1 MPATGKPE
9 EQESNPSAPSSTNS
23 GGASAKQ
30 ILDFLGL
37 PCFDHKGEPNSLSIR
52 WKRWKRA
59 FNLYVAS
66 KGVTN
71 EGQKVT
77 LLLHSGGIE
86 LQEIYYTLVS
96 EDQDTSFNVCV
107 VVLDNYFTPKVNV
120 PFERHVFRQI
130 QKMEGGTI
138 DQFVC
143 RLHQKAISCEF
154 PIVNEA
160 ILDQIIEKCRV
171 PKLRRKF
178 LEKSSEATLTVLQET
193 ARVHEAINTQMHSM
207 ERSEQVNKLSPNDR
221 QAKEKGTKGKKTGKE
236 RKCYRWGGTGHQEL
250 SSIRQDL

>member
-1 MPATGKPE
+1 M
-9 EQESNPSAPSSTNS
+9 SANL
-23 GGASAKQ
+23 GGAIANQ
-30 ILDFLGL
+30 ILEDRGL
-37 PCFDHKGEPNSLSIR
+37 PCFDAKGEPNSLSVR

-71 EGQKVT
+71 EGQKVA

-96 EDQDTSFNVCV
+96 EDQDTSFNDCV
-107 VVLDNYFTPKVNV
+107 AVLDNYFTPKVNV
-120 PFERHVFRQI
+120 PFERHVFRQM

-143 RLHQKAISCEF
+143 RLRQKAISCEF
-154 PIVNEA
+154 PSVNEA
-160 ILDQIIEKCRV
+160 IRDQIIEKCRD

-193 ARVHEAINTQMHSM
+193 AGVHEAVNTQMQSM
-207 ERSEQVNKLSPNDR
+207 ERPEQVNKLSPNDQKQR
-221 QAKEKGTKGKKTGKE
+221 TRGQKE
-236 RKCYRWGGTGHQEL
+236 RNLQKKGNATGVVEL
-250 SSIRQDL
+250 VILHRTRAVQH